1 MAIVLRLLQE
11 NEIQLANDFFN
22 HIYKTTRSIE
32 NFRWE
37 FINGPFGKAIY
48 VVAID
53 DTISI
58 QTKIVGIQ
66 CAIPIEFISITGK
79 TVLTAKSEDTLVDP
93 SYRGQKIFER
103 MYERLFAECTK
114 AGIKYIWGFTPAQKA
129 FERIGFEIPFKTE
142 QALLVFN
149 PFRAYGYLKGLNLQN
164 KTTDKVKILMLSF
177 LSFLKG
183 LKIWFIRKN
192 ELYQASFENKNTV
205 FQKFITDSE
214 YYTLNES
221 APYIKWRLTDNP
233 FSNQYV
239 SYQYKKGEEL
249 VGDAIVNHRKNVSHI
264 EQLHSRPGR
273 ETKSF
278 LASLTKECYHKNA
291 ALIRVFCFSSNTIL
305 QSQGNA
311 LSQIGFTYLKRGN
324 YFVWKSIDPT
334 NEIKPEQVI
343 INRLFT
349 QGNS

>member
-37 FINGPFGKAIY
+37 FVNGPYGKAIY

-53 DTISI
+53 DTII
-58 QTKIVGIQ
+58 TQTKIVGIQ
-66 CAIPIEFISITGK
+66 CAIPLEFISTEGK
-79 TVLTAKSEDTLVDP
+79 TVRTAKSEDTLVDP

-103 MYERLFAECTK
+103 MYEMLFKECSK

-149 PFRAYGYLKGLNLQN
+149 PVKAYAYLKNLNPQN
-164 KTTDKVKILMLSF
+164 KTADKLKILALCI

-183 LKIWFIRKN
+183 LKIYFIKKGDLIPSSEKTN
-192 ELYQASFENKNTV
+192 LQF
-205 FQKFITDSE
+205 FQDSGPDRE
-214 YYTLNES
+214 YYTLHES
-221 APYIKWRLTDNP
+221 KAYLSWRLTDNP
-233 FSNQYV
+233 FNNNYK
-239 SYQYKKGEEL
+239 SYLLKKSDKV
-249 VGDAIVNHRKNVSHI
+249 VGDAIINHRKDVSYIKRFYLNSVEASH
-264 EQLHSRPGR
+264 L
-273 ETKSF
+273 F
-278 LASLTKECYHKNA
+278 LTSLCMECLGNNSP
-291 ALIRVFCFSSNTIL
+291 LIRALCFNSNDL
-305 QSQGNA
+305 HRSQGRD
-311 LSQIGFTYLKRGN
+311 LTRIGFTYLKRGN
-324 YFVWKSIDPT
+324 YFVWKSLDPQ
-334 NEIKPEQVI
+334 NEIKPEQVF